1 MTGVSRPISSVDAR
15 RREQA
20 FKEYED
26 ILEGLKASFD
36 ERWRAQQ
43 SNKNKESN
51 NASDG
56 TLEDFERFR
65 TLGTG
70 AFGRVMLVKHKRNG
84 TYHAMKIMDKGK
96 LVKMKQV
103 PGGGGGSCDIL
114 KLNVGRVKQVA
125 WIVIEK

>member
-1 MTGVSRPISSVDAR
+1 MSRPVSSKSTMTGVSRPISSVDAR

-26 ILEGLKASFD
+26 ILEGLKATFD

-103 PGGGGGSCDIL
+103 PGEGGDDL
-114 KLNVGRVKQVA
+114 WYFKT
-125 WIVIEK
+125 